1 MKVIL
6 LQEVKGAGKIG
17 EVVTVSDGYARNL
30 LIPKGMAKEATTAN
44 IRELER
50 IKSANAAKRAESV
63 ESAQGIAKQLAMLRV
78 TVKGKGGEGGRLFG
92 SITSKDISDALK
104 EQHGIE
110 IDKKKFLLEAPIK
123 QAGEH
128 AVDIKLF
135 TDITAKLRVIV
146 EQI

>member
-6 LQEVKGAGKIG
+6 LQEVKGTGKTG

-30 LIPKGMAKEATTAN
+30 LIPRGMAKEATAAN

-50 IKSANAAKRAESV
+50 IKAANAARRAENL
-63 ESAQGIAKQLAMLRV
+63 ESAQEIAKKLAMLRV
-78 TVKGKGGEGGRLFG
+78 TVKSKGGEGGRLFG
-92 SITSKDISDALK
+92 SITSKDISDALN
-104 EQHGIE
+104 EQHDIE
-110 IDKKKFLLEAPIK
+110 VDKKKFILDAPIK

-128 AVDIKLF
+128 VVEIKLF